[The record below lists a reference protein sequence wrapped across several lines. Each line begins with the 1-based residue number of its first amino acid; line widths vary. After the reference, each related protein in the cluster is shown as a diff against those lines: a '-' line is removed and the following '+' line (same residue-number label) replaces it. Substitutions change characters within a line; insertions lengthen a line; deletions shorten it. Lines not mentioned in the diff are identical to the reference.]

1 MKPIREHI
9 DKNSIVINEQ
19 DHKMTIEPTSKDKI
33 RLIKQNRF
41 VWQGIG
47 ELRER
52 KPIEWLIS
60 RHLISKGVMFMYG
73 ASQAGKTFLA
83 VDMAL
88 SLALKDEWLGM
99 AIKRNTPVRYTAFED
114 YSGVA
119 MRVDGWLTYYGYSES
134 DVGDKFLL
142 GGEGSSLIITKEESV
157 ENFIRELGDFKRGI
171 IFIDTLN
178 KVGGG
183 EDENSNGRM
192 GLAIS
197 HAERI
202 AYATDSLV
210 IIVHHTGKDTS
221 KGMRGATATHG
232 GADLIYRVDRDDEDR
247 EVTFEKIKNGRD
259 GHGKSYRLES
269 VILDKDRYGEDDNE
283 TAIAVFKGESIQR
296 LKTKSITGGNK
307 KRVFRLIKQ
316 YLTPHLNHED
326 DYEMVVNYVAREW
339 VEKHKKQNGEKNDQL
354 SFEVKRTITALAD
367 QERVIGIGSRNGRD
381 SRIWLIDNEGIKVT
395 Y

>member
-1 MKPIREHI
+1 MKL
-9 DKNSIVINEQ
+9 INEQ
-19 DHKMTIEPTSKDKI
+19 IYKKDYQRDVMNNTQQITAKEKI
-33 RLIKQNRF
+33 KLIKQNKF
-41 VWQGIG
+41 AWQNIS
-47 ELRER
+47 ELRKR
-52 KPIEWLIS
+52 DPIEWLIS
-60 RHLISKGVMFMYG
+60 KHLISKGVMFIYG

-99 AIKRNTPVRYTAFED
+99 PIKRNTPVRYAAFED

-119 MRVDGWLTYYGYSES
+119 MRVDGWLTHYGFSEC

-157 ENFIRELGDFKRGI
+157 ENFIRELGDFKKGI

-197 HAERI
+197 YAERI

-210 IIVHHTGKDTS
+210 IIIHHTGKDAS

-259 GHGKSYRLES
+259 GHGKAYKLET
-269 VILDKDRYGEDDNE
+269 VVLDKELYGDDDNE
-283 TAIAVFKGESIQR
+283 TAIAIFQGDSAIKTEMLSIKGA
-296 LKTKSITGGNK
+296 NK
-307 KRVFRLIKQ
+307 KRVFRLISK
-316 YLTPHLNHED
+316 YLTPYLHKED
-326 DYEMVVNYVAREW
+326 DYETVVAYVAREW
-339 VEKHKKQNGEKNDQL
+339 VEKHKKKTGEKNDQL
-354 SFEVKRTITALAD
+354 CFEVKRSITALAD
-367 QERVIGIGSRNGRD
+367 QEKVIGIGSRNGRE
-381 SRIWLIDNEGIKVT
+381 SRIWLIEKEGIKVT

>member
-1 MKPIREHI
+1 MEL
-9 DKNSIVINEQ
+9 INEQ
-19 DHKMTIEPTSKDKI
+19 INKNDYQEDFMSNNQQITAKEKM
-33 RLIKQNRF
+33 RLIKQNKF
-41 VWQGIG
+41 VWQDIS
-47 ELRER
+47 ELRKR
-52 KPIEWLIS
+52 DPIEWLIS
-60 RHLISKGVMFMYG
+60 KHLISRGVMFIYG

-99 AIKRNTPVRYTAFED
+99 QIKRNTPVRYAAFED

-119 MRVDGWLTYYGYSES
+119 MRIDGWLTHYGYSES
-134 DVGDKFLL
+134 DVADKFLL

-210 IIVHHTGKDTS
+210 IIVHHTGKDAS

-259 GHGKSYRLES
+259 GHGKSYMLES
-269 VILDKDRYGEDDNE
+269 VLLDKDRYGEDDNE
-283 TAIAVFKGESIQR
+283 TAIAVFKGESAQK

-307 KRVFRLIKQ
+307 KRVFRLLKQ
-316 YLTPHLNHED
+316 YLTPHNNHED
-326 DYEMVVNYVAREW
+326 DYEIVVEYVAREW

-354 SFEVKRTITALAD
+354 SFEVKRTITALSD
-367 QERVIGIGSRNGRD
+367 QDKVIGIGSRNGKE
-381 SRIWLIDNEGIKVT
+381 SRIWLIEKEGIKVT